1 MWVCL
6 HSSGPGSDQVWLIK
20 KVNGKQVYCWHKKV
34 TVSGMSCVLQGYSL
48 YPTSFILLSTISS
61 YLLPPLLSLFCSSLH
76 LHCCSSLCSSLHLLL
91 PLVSFLPLVCS
102 FPLSAV
108 WRTKREKEVTRV
120 RKCVCVCVCVL
131 VCVCCRDETSV
142 LRLRVS
148 HKFLG
153 ITLKVDLDSKLKRLD
168 FDSHYFDQTWLKL
181 TNLP

>member
-1 MWVCL
+1 MWACL
-6 HSSGPGSDQVWLIK
+6 HSSVPGSDQVWLIK

-61 YLLPPLLSLFCSSLH
+61 YLLPLFCSSLH
-76 LHCCSSLCSSLHLLL
+76 LHCCSSLCSSLHLCCYHLS
-91 PLVSFLPLVCS
+91 PSFFWCALFRSLQCGGQNGRRRWQEWENVYVCACVY
-102 FPLSAV
+102 LY
-108 WRTKREKEVTRV
+108 
-120 RKCVCVCVCVL
+120 VCVAEMKPQFWDL
-131 VCVCCRDETSV
+131 
-142 LRLRVS
+142 